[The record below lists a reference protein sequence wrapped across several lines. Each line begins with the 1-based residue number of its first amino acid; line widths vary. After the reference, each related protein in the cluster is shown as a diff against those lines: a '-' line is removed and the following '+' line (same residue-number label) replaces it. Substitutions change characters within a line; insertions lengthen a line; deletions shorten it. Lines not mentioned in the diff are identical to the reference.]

1 MSWCMLR
8 HIMTQI
14 SMTCDILWHKKFL
27 YHGSTTIMVTHW
39 HYWKQGMP
47 YSYLSTKTTIGTV
60 EGADSLIE
68 ANVQFD
74 EGLQQ
79 TFVTVKLAYL
89 ANRLV
94 AKRNKSEY
102 IHQPVTL
109 WFWQTNYTKNWYHH
123 QHNCHTN

>member
-1 MSWCMLR
+1 
-8 HIMTQI
+8 
-14 SMTCDILWHKKFL
+14 
-27 YHGSTTIMVTHW
+27 
-39 HYWKQGMP
+39 MP

-109 WFWQTNYTKNWYHH
+109 
-123 QHNCHTN
+123 